1 MADNLKF
8 YETNRIETTEIGQ
21 TIADI
26 VSVAGNNRKGFE
38 RKWYDNNFF
47 DDGHHYRYLSRGQ
60 NKIVDL
66 SERATLFAPM
76 RAIPKASRQIR
87 GIANLLVSSDPTPT
101 VYPEK
106 IGPNIPRFI
115 QQQTPQGIAKAP
127 NPDYQQAEDAAIEIA
142 KKSGYWLEQV
152 FKENNFTQLL
162 AFIALLAQ
170 KNYVSWIKV
179 WPDPITERIRMA
191 PRDAFD
197 VYVMANVTDPE
208 DSPYL
213 VEVTPRLISEIKAD
227 ENFDQDQVAKITPDN
242 KFASSE
248 IKQAYMNAKFNKLQ
262 NLDNAATL
270 LQKEAYLKEYLNS
283 DNRARISNQKDGA
296 KILQGKKEGDMV
308 MRQVFVAGNIWLRDR
323 YVNLPAYPLVDFR
336 MESGPMYGVSMIER
350 FIPANKSLDMLVSRA
365 ERYSHTMVTGS
376 WSQKSGEQYKID
388 NTAGGQVYQY
398 MTTPPIQNQIAPI
411 PGFFFELMGLMGQ
424 LIEEQGVTT
433 STLGKLPN
441 GVKANAAIES
451 LKESEYAN
459 LVIPSRRLS
468 QTIQRVAERCFD
480 LADTHF
486 VEPQMVYRLDKGKP
500 SYFSVMG
507 QSAIEGRRGLKI
519 ETPED
524 VVPLKRDY
532 HVDIEIE
539 NGMAYTKE
547 GQKAAMDQ
555 VIERLITFMQ
565 VGVIPQDA
573 VKVVIEQYLKTYQF
587 GATAEFMESLENPEI
602 ANQLTEQQVMMLK
615 TAVLEALSDAGEV
628 GKEASDRRITENK
641 IGALEALQDSG
652 LLQQHPKEDP
662 EKLAAVAKT
671 VNQMN
676 QSGQVTQT
684 KLAQMRQDMQIK
696 AQEAAMQ
703 QQLKREQAQQAAK
716 QSDQLTKAKADA
728 LRKTPN
734 MLPSKKGGT

>member
-1 MADNLKF
+1 MADNLRY
-8 YETNRIETTEIGQ
+8 YETNKIVTNEIGQ
-21 TIADI
+21 LVDDI
-26 VSVAGNNRKGFE
+26 VRVAGSNRKGFE

-60 NKIVDL
+60 NRIVDL

-101 VYPEK
+101 VYPEQ
-106 IGPNIPRFI
+106 IGPSIPQFV
-115 QQQTPQGIAKAP
+115 QQHDPQSGQMTKAP
-127 NPDYQQAEDAAIEIA
+127 NPAYEQATQQAQDIA

-162 AFIALLAQ
+162 AFVALLTQ
-170 KNYVSWIKV
+170 KNYVGWIKV
-179 WPDPITERIRMA
+179 WPDAVKEKIRMA
-191 PRDAFD
+191 ARDAFD
-197 VYVMANVTDPE
+197 VYVMSNVTDPE

-227 ENFDQDQVAKITPDN
+227 ENFDQEQVAKITPDN

-262 NLDNAATL
+262 NLDQAATL

-283 DNRARISNQKDGA
+283 DNHARISAQKNGE
-296 KILQGKKEGDMV
+296 KILKGKKEGDMV

-388 NTAGGQVYQY
+388 NTAGGQVFQY
-398 MTTPPIQNQIAPI
+398 TSTPPIQNQIAPI

-433 STLGKLPN
+433 STLGKLPA

-459 LVIPSRRLS
+459 LVIPTRRLN

-480 LADTHF
+480 LADSTF
-486 VEPQMVYRLDKGKP
+486 IEPQTVYHLEKGKP
-500 SYFSVMG
+500 KYFDVMG
-507 QSAIEGRRGLKI
+507 QSAMEGRKSLKVAN
-519 ETPED
+519 PEG

-555 VIERLITFMQ
+555 VIEKLMMFAQ
-565 VGVIPQDA
+565 AGYLPQDA
-573 VKVVIEQYLKTYQF
+573 VKVVIEKYLETYQF
-587 GATAEFMESLENPEI
+587 GATAEFMEALDNPDV
-602 ANQLTEQQVMMLK
+602 ANEFTEGQVTIMK
-615 TAVLEALSDAGEV
+615 TAVLQALSDAGEV
-628 GKEASDRRITENK
+628 GQAASDKRVMENK
-641 IGALEALQDSG
+641 YGSLQALHDAGLIKTIQGLGQQPIKESVSINYKDAPEDVKRQMEQDAGFAPSHSISPSG
-652 LLQQHPKEDP
+652 SDQIIKHAQ
-662 EKLAAVAKT
+662 AA
-671 VNQMN
+671 Q
-676 QSGQVTQT
+676 GQVTGD
-684 KLAQMRQDMQIK
+684 RQHQV
-696 AQEAAMQ
+696 AMQ
-703 QQLKREQAQQAAK
+703 QLKQKPQQ
-716 QSDQLTKAKADA
+716 
-728 LRKTPN
+728 P
-734 MLPSKKGGT
+734 KGGK